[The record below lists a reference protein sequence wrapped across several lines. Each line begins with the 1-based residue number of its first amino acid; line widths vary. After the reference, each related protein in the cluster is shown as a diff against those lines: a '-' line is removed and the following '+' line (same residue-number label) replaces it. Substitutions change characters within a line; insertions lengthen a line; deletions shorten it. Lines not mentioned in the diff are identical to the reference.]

1 MIYGYIYI
9 YKYINIY
16 IYTVAQDKV
25 PEMATEIEFVRMFS
39 QSVFGKIICLGNTV
53 ILQNWNE

>member
-9 YKYINIY
+9 N
-16 IYTVAQDKV
+16 TVAQDKV
-25 PEMATEIEFVRMFS
+25 PEMATEIEFVRMYS
-39 QSVFGKIICLGNTV
+39 QSMFGKIICLGNTV

>member
-1 MIYGYIYI
+1 MDI
-9 YKYINIY
+9 YKYIFKYIY

>member
-9 YKYINIY
+9 YIH
-16 IYTVAQDKV
+16 TVAQDKV
-25 PEMATEIEFVRMFS
+25 LQMATEIEFVRMFS
-39 QSVFGKIICLGNTV
+39 QSMFGKIICAGNTV